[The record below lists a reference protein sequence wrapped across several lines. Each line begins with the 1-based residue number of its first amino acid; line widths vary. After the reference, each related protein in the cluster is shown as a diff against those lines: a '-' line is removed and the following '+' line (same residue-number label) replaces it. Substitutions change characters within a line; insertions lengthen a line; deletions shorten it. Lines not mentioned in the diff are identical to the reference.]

1 MLLNPFDQDAFSLY
15 SLTSGIN
22 RLPNKYD
29 RLGQMGIFANRPVRS
44 RTIFVEEK
52 NGVLNLLQ
60 TQPPG
65 APGTMNKSSKRKIRS
80 FVIPHIPH
88 DDEILPAEY
97 MGVREFGTED
107 QLMTLNRVMADHLQE
122 MKDKHDIT
130 LEHLRCGALKGIIL
144 DADGTEIY
152 NLFTEFGI
160 TQKSIDFAF
169 SADSTDVRAVCFN
182 LSRHIEDNLQGE
194 VMSYVHA
201 LCSPEFFDALT
212 GHANV
217 REAFLYQQA
226 ATLRDDI
233 RKRFE
238 FGGIVWEEYRGKA
251 SDREGTSRLFIPA
264 NEAVAFPMGTMDT
277 FETAIAPADFLETA
291 NTFGKP
297 YYAKIEPRKFN
308 RGVDIHTQSNPLPI
322 CKRPEVLVKL
332 TKS

>member
-15 SLTSGIN
+15 ELTTGIN
-22 RLPNKYD
+22 KLPNKYD
-29 RLGQMGIFANRPVRS
+29 RLARMGIFVDRPVRS
-44 RTIFVEEK
+44 RTIFVEER

-65 APGTMNKSSKRKIRS
+65 SPGTMNKSSKRKLRS

-88 DDEILPAEY
+88 DDAIQPHEY

-107 QLMTLNRVMADHLQE
+107 QLKTLNTVMRDHLQE

-130 LEHLRCGALKGIIL
+130 REHLRCGALKGIIL
-144 DADGTEIY
+144 DADGSTLY

-160 TQKSIDFAF
+160 SQKSVDFAF
-169 SADSTDVRAVCFN
+169 TTETTDVRAVCFN
-182 LSRHIEDNLQGE
+182 VSRHIEDNLQGE
-194 VMSYVHA
+194 VMSYIHA

-251 SDREGTSRLFIPA
+251 TDKDGTSRLFIPQ
-264 NEAVAFPMGTMDT
+264 NEAIAFPMGTMDT
-277 FETAIAPADFLETA
+277 FETAYAPADFLETA
-291 NTFGKP
+291 NTLGKP
-297 YYAKIEPRKFN
+297 YYA
-308 RGVDIHTQSNPLPI
+308 
-322 CKRPEVLVKL
+322 
-332 TKS
+332 